1 MFVLQILAN
10 MFVLQIIKLQ
20 ILAIFLFGM
29 ISCSDTDR
37 NGIVH
42 HNNTPLKA
50 IHNTRYS
57 GQTEYTKEPRT
68 SSNLGLLAI

>member
-1 MFVLQILAN
+1 MFVYIY
-10 MFVLQIIKLQ
+10 VIKLQ

-50 IHNTRYS
+50 IHNT
-57 GQTEYTKEPRT
+57 
-68 SSNLGLLAI
+68 